1 AAKNPA
7 TDIYVERGLAK
18 VTLGTGTTTEKTVTS
33 DTYQGDKV
41 TISKWALDVTNKKA
55 YPIHNV
61 DGLNEDYT
69 EIWNNNAT
77 TSSSINGANTQRFVD
92 NNTAT
97 LAKRVYWG
105 IDPNYNDNSLCTL
118 GEAGKTA
125 REKEFN
131 YVTANICLLGILLV
145 LVEMSI
151 TNYIDI
157 FNVSFNLLTIYITII
172 SLYLD
177 ETDASII
184 GAIIGLVKDI
194 VVGGIFG
201 VNALILFTIGYGIS
215 FLKIKYIKKAI

>member
-1 AAKNPA
+1 MK
-7 TDIYVERGLAK
+7 K
-18 VTLGTGTTTEKTVTS
+18 VL
-33 DTYQGDKV
+33 
-41 TISKWALDVTNKKA
+41 L
-55 YPIHNV
+55 
-61 DGLNEDYT
+61 
-69 EIWNNNAT
+69 
-77 TSSSINGANTQRFVD
+77 
-92 NNTAT
+92 
-97 LAKRVYWG
+97 
-105 IDPNYNDNSLCTL
+105 
-118 GEAGKTA
+118 
-125 REKEFN
+125 
-131 YVTANICLLGILLV
+131 CLLGILLV

-215 FLKIKYIKKAI
+215 FLKNKIYKESNITIFAFIASLFDSMVNIVAVIPVYNTYGILNLVTKGILTIPLINSTLSVLLYNLFKTSILKLKED